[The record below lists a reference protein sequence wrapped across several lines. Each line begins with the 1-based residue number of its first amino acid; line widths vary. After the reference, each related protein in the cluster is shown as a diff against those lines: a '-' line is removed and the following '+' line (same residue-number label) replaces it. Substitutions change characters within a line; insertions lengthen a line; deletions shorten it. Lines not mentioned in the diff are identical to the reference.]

1 MAVYPLHT
9 EGSSL
14 VPQNSFYSEEH
25 ASRVCDWYLTS
36 HPVSDKHGRVHNTYR
51 LHSCNHRSF
60 ADFMQ
65 YDVMCPKCHNHRLR
79 PIQNAINSHDLALY
93 ACPKCYKRHC

>member
-9 EGSSL
+9 EAHSL
-14 VPQNSFYSEEH
+14 VPQHSSYSEEYS
-25 ASRVCDWYLTS
+25 SRMCSWYLTDHLYRDEDGVVRS
-36 HPVSDKHGRVHNTYR
+36 NYR
-51 LHSCNHRSF
+51 LHSNKHRSF

-93 ACPKCYKRHC
+93 TCPKCNKK

>member
-14 VPQNSFYSEEH
+14 VPQESSYSEEYASH
-25 ASRVCDWYLTS
+25 ACSWYLTD
-36 HPVSDKHGRVHNTYR
+36 HPYRDEDGRVRSNYR
-51 LHSCNHRSF
+51 LHSNKHRSF

-79 PIQNAINSHDLALY
+79 PIENAINSHDLALY
-93 ACPKCYKRHC
+93 ACPKCYKK